1 MESSYLYIY
10 IYPEFPVAKSNGKI
24 LGTQKKNILIPLK
37 KSMTYDIT
45 ICVDVSAYFSTARWA
60 VAISD
65 LWLPMAAAAFIAVI
79 RIRSALRWWP
89 NRLQVDDS
97 RLPWCNVQNPW
108 CVSFGAGEL
117 IGILI
122 YDEVGCKL
130 SALIYDVYICLS
142 CYW

>member
-1 MESSYLYIY
+1 MKQVLVGTLSVWHINGIILSIYIY

-65 LWLPMAAAAFIAVI
+65 L
-79 RIRSALRWWP
+79 
-89 NRLQVDDS
+89 
-97 RLPWCNVQNPW
+97 
-108 CVSFGAGEL
+108 
-117 IGILI
+117 
-122 YDEVGCKL
+122 
-130 SALIYDVYICLS
+130 
-142 CYW
+142 